1 MISEDFFLHNTIV
14 YEVIFIL
21 NKRLWKNTILK
32 KMKPHTTQ
40 PKKGEKKAAT
50 PPLRRYKTKLPM
62 YYFKFRQHLPSFVPT
77 QHCVNLHLL
86 PFSSSPKKPSVTFPI
101 ANYFQFLSP

>member
-1 MISEDFFLHNTIV
+1 MEEYYS
-14 YEVIFIL
+14 
-21 NKRLWKNTILK
+21 K
-32 KMKPHTTQ
+32 KMKAYTTQ

-77 QHCVNLHLL
+77 QHCVNPSPSSLFFISQKTISNIPNCKL
-86 PFSSSPKKPSVTFPI
+86 FSVSKP
-101 ANYFQFLSP
+101 LR